1 MNSMQMWSSRFR
13 NFFLDNK
20 FVLFLLVLLLI
31 GLNIL
36 VFMKTSFI
44 FTPLIVLVKTI
55 ALPIILTGVVYYLLN
70 PVVNL
75 LERFKVKRIYSIL
88 LLYLVII
95 GVITVTIVSIIPFL
109 QAQTMSLFH
118 NLPKYVDTVE
128 DQIRQLTGSNFI
140 NQVQN
145 TMNFNVSELVSK
157 ASSQATSLLEST
169 FTGVGTFLGAL
180 TEIIIS
186 IVTVPFIL
194 FYLLKDGKK
203 LPDYFLKF
211 IPNNLRE
218 HTHIVLHEMNHR
230 LSSYILGQII
240 VSFCIGIL
248 LLIGYMII
256 GLDYALLLALIA
268 SCTSVVPYLGPTIA
282 ITPAIV
288 IALVTSPIMLLK
300 LIIVWTVVQ
309 LIEGKFISPQVMGKN
324 LHIHPVT
331 IIFVLLT
338 AGKLFSVIGII
349 VAIPTYAV
357 LKVITTHLFD
367 WFKMRS
373 NLYKEEKV

>member
-13 NFFLDNK
+13 KFFLDNK

-70 PVVNL
+70 PIVNL
-75 LERFKVKRIYSIL
+75 LEKFRVKRIFSIL
-88 LLYLVII
+88 LLYIVII
-95 GVITVTIVSIIPFL
+95 GIITVTIVSIIPFL
-109 QAQTMSLFH
+109 QAQMMSLFH

-140 NQVQN
+140 NQAQKA
-145 TMNFNVSELVSK
+145 MNFNVSELVSK
-157 ASSQATSLLEST
+157 ASSQATKILEST

-180 TEIIIS
+180 TEVIIS

-211 IPNNLRE
+211 IPNKFRE

-240 VSFCIGIL
+240 VSFCIGVL

-256 GLDYALLLALIA
+256 GLDYAFLLAIIA
-268 SCTSVVPYLGPTIA
+268 ACTSIVPYLGPTIA
-282 ITPAIV
+282 ITPIV

-324 LHIHPVT
+324 LHIHPIT

-338 AGKLFSVIGII
+338 AGKLFSVVGII